1 MKTKLPRASRVLD
14 KLRTGKKTTCFKFN
28 LGSHRAVE
36 MAALSGVDCVWLC
49 QEHVPTDY
57 AVVEAQVMAAKMHD
71 VDSIVRVQKG
81 CYSDYILPLELDAT
95 GIMVP
100 HLMSLEEAREI
111 AHQTRFAPIGL
122 RPVDGGNADGLYCML
137 DFKEYLRF
145 ANANRMVIVQIEDPE
160 PLSELDQICQV
171 AGIDML
177 FFGPGDFSQAIG
189 HPGEFAHPE
198 IARVRRLVVETA
210 HKYGKFAGTVASP
223 SIEEVFGEGYDFVN
237 CGSDV
242 GAMISA
248 VNAGLAQAG
257 PFCN

>member
-1 MKTKLPRASRVLD
+1 MLFRS
-14 KLRTGKKTTCFKFN
+14 
-28 LGSHRAVE
+28 
-36 MAALSGVDCVWLC
+36 
-49 QEHVPTDY
+49 
-57 AVVEAQVMAAKMHD
+57 
-71 VDSIVRVQKG
+71 
-81 CYSDYILPLELDAT
+81 
-95 GIMVP
+95 
-100 HLMSLEEAREI
+100 
-111 AHQTRFAPIGL
+111 
-122 RPVDGGNADGLYCML
+122 GGNADGLYCML

-160 PLSELDQICQV
+160 PLAELDQICQV
-171 AGIDML
+171 EGIDML

-189 HPGEFAHPE
+189 HPGEFSHPE

-223 SIEEVFGEGYDFVN
+223 SVTEVFAEGYDFVN